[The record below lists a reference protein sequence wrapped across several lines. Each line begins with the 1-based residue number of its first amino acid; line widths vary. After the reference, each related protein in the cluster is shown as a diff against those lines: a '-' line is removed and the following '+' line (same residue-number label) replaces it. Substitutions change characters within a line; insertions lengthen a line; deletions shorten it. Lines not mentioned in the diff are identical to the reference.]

1 MTHTDL
7 KAIQESLKFDA
18 KTMSILLG
26 IDYEQY
32 RRYLYGTAAIT
43 ETVARAAQEL
53 VNIEREFDIA
63 RDAEYCKFLDQH
75 YPQGVISEVIDMES

>member
-32 RRYLYGTAAIT
+32 RRYLDGAAAIT